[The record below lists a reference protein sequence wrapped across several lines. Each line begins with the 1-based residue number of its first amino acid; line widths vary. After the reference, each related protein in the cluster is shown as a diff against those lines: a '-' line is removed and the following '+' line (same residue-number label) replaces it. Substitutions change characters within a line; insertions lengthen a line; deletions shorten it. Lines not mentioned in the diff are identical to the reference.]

1 MAVRRVQYK
10 ELKLNPFKIF
20 INQIDGY
27 FLWLE
32 NMVLNG
38 TVKNLT
44 IKDFFIIMVFSFYLQ
59 NALMTFEEDK
69 MAKSLTTLRAMEKR
83 CSSNL
88 SWSPS
93 FSSFQSM
100 KSRLWG
106 AQAGLS
112 HQQTQN
118 VSNFSL
124 QILRLNVSKKKQVHW
139 SVIKKHLSLKLVKV
153 GQLRVCTPFF
163 IK

>member
-1 MAVRRVQYK
+1 
-10 ELKLNPFKIF
+10 
-20 INQIDGY
+20 
-27 FLWLE
+27 
-32 NMVLNG
+32 
-38 TVKNLT
+38 
-44 IKDFFIIMVFSFYLQ
+44 MVFSFYFQ

-118 VSNFSL
+118 VSNFFL

-139 SVIKKHLSLKLVKV
+139 SVIKTSLAEF
-153 GQLRVCTPFF
+153 GQCEQAERIYPFF
-163 IK
+163 SKVKMKMKYAKQ

>member
-1 MAVRRVQYK
+1 MLLLGLLVIEDLLIIISTNTKPWQGHLAFRRVQYK

-27 FLWLE
+27 FLCLE
-32 NMVLNG
+32 NMVLYG

-44 IKDFFIIMVFSFYLQ
+44 IKCFFIIMVFSFYLQ

-118 VSNFSL
+118 VS
-124 QILRLNVSKKKQVHW
+124 I
-139 SVIKKHLSLKLVKV
+139 
-153 GQLRVCTPFF
+153 FF
-163 IK
+163 ANSETECL

>member
-1 MAVRRVQYK
+1 
-10 ELKLNPFKIF
+10 
-20 INQIDGY
+20 
-27 FLWLE
+27 
-32 NMVLNG
+32 
-38 TVKNLT
+38 
-44 IKDFFIIMVFSFYLQ
+44 MVFSFYLQ

-118 VSNFSL
+118 VSFVFVNSETE
-124 QILRLNVSKKKQVHW
+124 
-139 SVIKKHLSLKLVKV
+139 
-153 GQLRVCTPFF
+153 CP
-163 IK
+163 

>member
-1 MAVRRVQYK
+1 M
-10 ELKLNPFKIF
+10 LHTDMI
-20 INQIDGY
+20 
-27 FLWLE
+27 WLPTQQHQNIQLLQCNNSSLE
-32 NMVLNG
+32 YL
-38 TVKNLT
+38 
-44 IKDFFIIMVFSFYLQ
+44 IMVCFFYLQ

-118 VSNFSL
+118 VSNHFFF
-124 QILRLNVSKKKQVHW
+124 QILRLICDMVSVATCLNIFMGLVLVH
-139 SVIKKHLSLKLVKV
+139 SQKY
-153 GQLRVCTPFF
+153 
-163 IK
+163 